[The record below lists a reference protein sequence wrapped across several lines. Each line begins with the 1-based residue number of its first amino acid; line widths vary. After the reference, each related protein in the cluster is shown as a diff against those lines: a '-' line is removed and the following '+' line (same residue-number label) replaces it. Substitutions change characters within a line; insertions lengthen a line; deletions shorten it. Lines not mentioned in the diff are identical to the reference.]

1 MLLKSIEFVELDLP
15 FKREFSHARKTRT
28 GAGTILVRV
37 ITTQGVVGWGEIL
50 ARSYVTGETSD
61 ALFDDH
67 VQRSVVATLVQASLD
82 CRFDNQQTLT
92 RWIDE
97 QLPGYRFHTALFGGV
112 ELALWSA
119 LHQTSGVDFDR
130 LIGRVNPRKPGRCL
144 TIGFE
149 TDQRA
154 FRQQAIA
161 ARVGGATVIKLK
173 VGRADDIER
182 LLALDRHLNGKLPI
196 RVDANGVYSVEQAEA
211 LLEACAHKTALQS
224 IEEPFARHNDNGENA
239 QRTLYAQ
246 YGIPFVADE
255 SVCSMDDARNV
266 SESGCFQIINLR
278 IGKHG
283 GIRAT
288 VSLRDFAD
296 QQQLGLVCGSMVG
309 ETGILSQAS
318 ELLLARST
326 QFDYVEGLGQNNR
339 FLQID
344 PVQRV
349 ADSSPMNPFT
359 FKQAQCRHL
368 VRRTM
373 TFP

>member
-1 MLLKSIEFVELDLP
+1 MLLKSIEFVELELP

-50 ARSYVTGETSD
+50 PRSYVTGETSD
-61 ALFDDH
+61 ALFDDQAH
-67 VQRSVVATLVQASLD
+67 RSVVATLAHAILD
-82 CRFDNQQTLT
+82 CRFHNQQTLT
-92 RWIDE
+92 RWIDD
-97 QLPGYRFHTALFGGV
+97 QLPSYRYHTALFGGV

-130 LIGRVNPRKPGRCL
+130 LIGPVNPRKPGRCL

-149 TDQRA
+149 TDKTF

-161 ARVGGATVIKLK
+161 ASVSSATVVKLK
-173 VGRADDIER
+173 VGRSDDIER
-182 LLALDRHLNGKLPI
+182 LLALDGHLNGKLPI
-196 RVDANGVYSVEQAEA
+196 RVDANGMYSVEQTRA

-224 IEEPFARHNDNGENA
+224 IEEPFARHSADGEEA

-255 SVCSMDDARNV
+255 SVCSMDDARKAN
-266 SESGCFQIINLR
+266 ESGCFQIINLR
-278 IGKHG
+278 MGKHG
-283 GIRAT
+283 GMQAAVR
-288 VSLRDFAD
+288 LRDFAD
-296 QQQLGLVCGSMVG
+296 QQNLGLVCGSMVG
-309 ETGILSQAS
+309 ETGVLSQAS

-326 QFDYVEGLGQNNR
+326 QFDYVEGLGQNNH

-349 ADSSPMNPFT
+349 DDSSPLSPFI
-359 FKQAQCRHL
+359 FKEAQCSHL

-373 TFP
+373 MFE